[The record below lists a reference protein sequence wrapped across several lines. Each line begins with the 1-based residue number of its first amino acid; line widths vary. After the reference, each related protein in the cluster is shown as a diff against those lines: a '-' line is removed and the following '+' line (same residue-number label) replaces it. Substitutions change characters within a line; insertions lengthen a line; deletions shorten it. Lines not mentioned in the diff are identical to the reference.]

1 MANPYAPAPT
11 PYGPNGAA
19 PPPAGMGGALPPHIM
34 VTVQSLQTWSKVFG
48 IASIVFGAMYCLS
61 LVGILIGWLPILM
74 GIWVKNAGQELG
86 TYATGGDV
94 NALNSALGKLRNYFL
109 VTGIGMMITC
119 VMVLLVILFYL
130 LMLLGMFSLFG
141 LGVAGAAA
149 AGP

>member
-11 PYGPNGAA
+11 PYGPYGAA
-19 PPPAGMGGALPPHIM
+19 PAPGGVGALPPHIM

-61 LVGILIGWLPILM
+61 LVGILIGWLPILL
-74 GIWVKNAGQELG
+74 GVWVKNAGQELG
-86 TYATGGDV
+86 TYAMGGDV

>member
-1 MANPYAPAPT
+1 MANPYAPAPQ
-11 PYGPNGAA
+11 PYGAA
-19 PPPAGMGGALPPHIM
+19 PAPAPGGMGALPPHVM

-61 LVGILIGWLPILM
+61 LVGIIVGWLPILM
-74 GIWVKNAGQELG
+74 GMWVKSAGQEL
-86 TYATGGDV
+86 TAYAAGGDV

-119 VMVLLVILFYL
+119 VMILLIILFYL

-141 LGVAGAAA
+141 LGMAGAAA